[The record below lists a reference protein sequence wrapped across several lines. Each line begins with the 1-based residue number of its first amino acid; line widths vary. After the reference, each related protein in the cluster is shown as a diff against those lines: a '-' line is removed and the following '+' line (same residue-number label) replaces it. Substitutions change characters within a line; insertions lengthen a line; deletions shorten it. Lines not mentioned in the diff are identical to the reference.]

1 MKLTIRARHVELTPD
16 LQERMERRL
25 RFALGRFTS
34 VIRSVDATFVDVN
47 GPRGGADKLCLLR
60 LRGATFRS
68 IVIEHT
74 GTDSLTTLS
83 LAAERAERALVRAL
97 TRRRTAAAY
106 TY

>member
-1 MKLTIRARHVELTPD
+1 MKLTIRARRVELTPD
-16 LQERMERRL
+16 LVERMERRL

-47 GPRGGADKLCLLR
+47 GPRGGDDKHLLLR
-60 LRGATFRS
+60 LRGGSFRT

-74 GTDSLTTLS
+74 GADPLTILS

-97 TRRRTAAAY
+97 TRRRLVAAY
-106 TY
+106 SY